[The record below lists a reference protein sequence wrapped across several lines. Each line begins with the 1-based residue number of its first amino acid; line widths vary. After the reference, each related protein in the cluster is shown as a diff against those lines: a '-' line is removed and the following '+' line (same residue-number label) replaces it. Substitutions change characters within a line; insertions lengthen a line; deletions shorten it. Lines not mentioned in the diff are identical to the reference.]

1 MEFGL
6 LGPLVVRSDGTLIPV
21 TAGKQRVLLAA
32 LLLRANQMVGVDE
45 LAHAV
50 WEGCPPGSA
59 RVTLQ
64 NYVKRLRQVLG
75 PAGHERIVTG
85 PAGYQ
90 IEAGPAEL
98 DLARFGELTAAG
110 RAAARAGE
118 WPAASAQL
126 GAALALWR
134 GQPLADVPSR
144 TLALTEVPRLAEMR
158 FDAREARIDADLHLG
173 RHAEVIGELQSL
185 VAAEPLRER
194 LQELL
199 MLALFRSGRE
209 DEALAAYRRAR
220 RQLVEDIGI
229 EPGPG
234 LRSLEQAILRS
245 DPALLGPPV
254 TGPAG
259 EPPRPAA
266 SRPPRTPSRLPLPPL
281 SRPPLRR
288 ALPPALPVAS
298 PAELRPAM
306 LPAGVPGFTGRTEEL
321 QALSAM
327 PGSPVVI
334 TAIGGT
340 AGVGKT
346 ALAVHWARQ
355 QAGRFPDGQLYVNL
369 RGFDPSGDPMTPA
382 EALREF
388 LDALQVPAGQ
398 IPAGLDGRQALYR
411 RLVNEQNILVLLDN
425 ARDPAQVRPL
435 LPGSATA
442 VVLITSRNDLAG
454 LVAADGAR
462 PLTLDLLTGADARQ
476 LLARRL
482 GPGRVGAEPAAV
494 DELIRRCA
502 GLPLALAITA
512 ARAAAHPGFTLA
524 ALAAELRD
532 ARDRLEPLSTGEEV
546 TDVRAVFSWSYQN
559 LQPPAARM
567 FRLLGLHPGPDIT
580 APAAASLAGLAVP
593 EARRLLAELTRGH
606 LLAEPAPGRYA
617 FHDLLRAYAI
627 ELAGGQDADADR
639 SAVRHRML
647 DHYLGSAYT
656 AALLISPDR
665 PPVTLARVWPGV
677 TPERP
682 ADHQAA
688 LDWFEAEHHVL
699 LAVVAVAAETG
710 CDVHAWQLAWAMA
723 DFLDRRG
730 HWQDSAAIQR
740 SALAAATRLGDT
752 RAQAMTGR
760 ALGKACA
767 WLTEYDEA
775 RVRLDESLRVYQRL
789 GDRSG
794 QARVHQSLNWVA
806 ERQARYDDA
815 LDHAEQAL
823 ALFEEVADQ
832 AGQAA
837 ALNAVGWCH
846 VLLGDPERARPYCR
860 RAVALNA
867 ERGTRRNEALAWDS
881 LGCAEHKL
889 GDLAGAVDCFQRALA
904 IFREFG
910 DRFYEAFILIH
921 LGDAWHAAED
931 RRQANAAWQQA
942 LDILDDLHHPDA
954 GQVRGKLGRPGC
966 AGPG

>member
-1 MEFGL
+1 MQFGL
-6 LGPLVVRSDGTLIPV
+6 LGPLVVRSDGALVPV

-32 LLLRANQMVGVDE
+32 LLLRANQVVGVDE
-45 LAHAV
+45 LAGAV
-50 WEGCPPGSA
+50 WEGWPPGSA

-90 IEAGPAEL
+90 IEAGAAEL
-98 DLARFGELTAAG
+98 DLARFGELNAAG
-110 RAAARAGE
+110 RAAARAAD
-118 WPAASAQL
+118 WPGAAAHLS
-126 GAALALWR
+126 AALALWR

-144 TLALTEVPRLAEMR
+144 TLAAAEVPRLAEMR
-158 FDAREARIDADLHLG
+158 FDAWEARIDADLHLG
-173 RHAEVIGELQSL
+173 RHEDVIGELQSL

-194 LQELL
+194 PQELL
-199 MLALFRSGRE
+199 MLALYRSGRKA
-209 DEALAAYRRAR
+209 EALAAYRRAR

-229 EPGPG
+229 EPGPA
-234 LRSLEQAILRS
+234 LRSLRQAILRS
-245 DPALLGPPV
+245 DPALLGPAV
-254 TGPAG
+254 AGPAVPG
-259 EPPRPAA
+259 PAPHLPRPRHTVPQAV
-266 SRPPRTPSRLPLPPL
+266 
-281 SRPPLRR
+281 
-288 ALPPALPVAS
+288 PPAVR
-298 PAELRPAM
+298 PAMRPAM
-306 LPAGVPGFTGRTEEL
+306 LPAGVPGFAGRTEEL
-321 QALSAM
+321 RALSAV
-327 PGSPVVI
+327 PGSAVVI

-355 QAGRFPDGQLYVNL
+355 QAARFPDGQLYVNL
-369 RGFDPSGDPMTPA
+369 RGFDPSGDPLPPA

-388 LDALQVPAGQ
+388 LDALRVPPGQ
-398 IPAGLDGRQALYR
+398 IPASLDGRQARYR
-411 RLVNEQNILVLLDN
+411 RLVHGRRILVLLDN

-482 GPGRVGAEPAAV
+482 GSGRVDAEPSAV

-532 ARDRLEPLSTGEEV
+532 ARDRLEALSTGEEV

-559 LQPPAARM
+559 LRPAAARM

-593 EARRLLAELTRGH
+593 QARRLLAELTRGH
-606 LLAEPAPGRYA
+606 LLAEPTPGRYA
-617 FHDLLRAYAI
+617 LHDLLRAYAT
-627 ELAGGQDADADR
+627 ELAGSQDADADR
-639 SAVRHRML
+639 SAARHRML
-647 DHYLGSAYT
+647 DHYLDSAHA
-656 AALLISPDR
+656 AALLISPSR
-665 PPVTLARVWPGV
+665 PPLTLARAWPDV

-682 ADHQAA
+682 ADHQGA

-699 LAVVAVAAETG
+699 LAATFLAAG
-710 CDVHAWQLAWAMA
+710 NGFDVHAWQLAWAMA

-740 SALAAATRLGDT
+740 TALAAATRLRDT
-752 RAQAMTGR
+752 RAQAMAGR

-775 RVRLDESLRVYQRL
+775 RVHLGDSLRRYRRL

-806 ERQARYDDA
+806 ERQARYEDA
-815 LDHAEQAL
+815 LDHAERAL
-823 ALFEEVADQ
+823 ALFAAVADQ

-846 VLLGDPERARPYCR
+846 VLLGDPQRARPYCR
-860 RAVALNA
+860 QAVALNA
-867 ERGTRRNEALAWDS
+867 EGGNRRNEALAWDS
-881 LGCAEHKL
+881 LGYAEHRL
-889 GDLAGAVDCFQRALA
+889 GNLAEAVDCFGRALE

-910 DRFYEAFILIH
+910 DRFYEADILIH
-921 LGDAWHAAED
+921 MGDAWQAAD
-931 RRQANAAWQQA
+931 DPRRAEASWRRA

-954 GQVRGKLGRPGC
+954 SEVRGKLGRS
-966 AGPG
+966 ARMGPG